1 MYYKDL
7 KLIILMFKYRY
18 VICTKPV
25 GKDDKYWTRKII
37 YLDNKIYQNEDQKYT
52 KNQVFKILKSLDQTD
67 YDKINNSI
75 LPQIV

>member
-25 GKDDKYWTRKII
+25 GKDDKYWTRKLI
-37 YLDNKIYQNEDQKYT
+37 YLDDKIYQNEDQKYT
-52 KNQVFKILKSLDQTD
+52 KNQVFKILKSLDQND